1 MIIAPARPED
11 GPAMLALLDGVCA
24 ASFQFPEA
32 AMLAYRA
39 MFSPEA
45 LAARLEQGRS
55 VVLTAMQADQS
66 CGLLPGMLLGLL
78 LGLPPEG
85 GVGTIMWLL
94 VTPEAQGQGV
104 GSALFHAACARFR
117 ELGAHKIKLTAPTA
131 QAVRFYE
138 RLGFHQEGFHPN
150 HWWGQ
155 DFWALGLPL
164 RAPDALPPNE
174 HPKGA

>member
-1 MIIAPARPED
+1 MIISPARPED
-11 GPAMLALLDGVCA
+11 GPAMLALLDCVCA

-32 AMLAYRA
+32 AMQAYRA
-39 MFSPEA
+39 MFLPEA
-45 LAARLEQGRS
+45 LATRLEQGRS
-55 VVLTAMQADQS
+55 VVLTAMQPTQQAGRQAA
-66 CGLLPGMLLGLL
+66 MLV
-78 LGLPPEG
+78 GLPPEG

-94 VTPEAQGQGV
+94 VAPEAQGQGL
-104 GSALFHAACARFR
+104 GSALFHAACARYR

-138 RLGFHQEGFHPN
+138 RLGFRQEGFHPN

-164 RAPDALPPNE
+164 CAPDALPPHE
-174 HPKGA
+174 QPKGA